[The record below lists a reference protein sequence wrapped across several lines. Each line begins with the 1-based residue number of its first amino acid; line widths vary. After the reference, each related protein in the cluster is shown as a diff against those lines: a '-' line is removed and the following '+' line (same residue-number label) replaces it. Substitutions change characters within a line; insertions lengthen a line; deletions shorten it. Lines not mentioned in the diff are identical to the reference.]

1 MLRKFEEL
9 GVNIDGVGYGFFS
22 GEAEF
27 DRAGQVVNI
36 RIDPPDAGDPPLV
49 LDIGKLVPERIALR
63 RKYGSA
69 FLEDGG
75 SEIRSHARRYVLF
88 MALSETIEKA
98 YPDDIRDYLA
108 DVRQTSRFDAA

>member
-9 GVNIDGVGYGFFS
+9 GVSIDGVGYGLFS

-27 DRAGQVVNI
+27 DRAGQVVI
-36 RIDPPDAGDPPLV
+36 IKVEPSDAGGPHLV
-49 LDIGKLVPERIALR
+49 LDIAKLIPERIALR
-63 RKYGSA
+63 RKYGSG

-75 SEIRSHARRYVLF
+75 SEVRSHARRYELF

-98 YPDDIRDYLA
+98 YADDIRDYLA
-108 DVRQTSRFDAA
+108 DVRESSRFDAA

>member
-1 MLRKFEEL
+1 MQRKFEEL
-9 GVNIDGVGYGFFS
+9 GISIDGVAYGLFS

-27 DRAGQVVNI
+27 DRGGRVVI
-36 RIDPPDAGDPPLV
+36 ITIEPPVIDDAPLV

-63 RKYGSA
+63 RKYGID

-75 SEIRSHARRYVLF
+75 SEVRGHTRRYDLF

-98 YPDDIRDYLA
+98 FADDIRDYLA
-108 DVRQTSRFDAA
+108 DVGETSHFDAA